1 MLKNLTRL
9 LFKKLR
15 AKSIFGTVFRKWT
28 RIENDFMKNTISL
41 LTLSLFFA
49 FSASAQ
55 STADSISSKYKLLP
69 MPAPLTME
77 RSFPAI
83 GAYQM
88 QTQNGEVANITVQI
102 DSANRGIVWVEGLP
116 QGKFKAYLKQ
126 SPGLYR
132 IVAQKT
138 ASGKSIP
145 EGTLYFNPES
155 STLNIALGKAF
166 NDKEPAAVF
175 TSAPGIASGGELKV
189 KNDKKGTKSKV
200 VFYSAQKN
208 AVTAEASTF
217 QQ

>member
-1 MLKNLTRL
+1 
-9 LFKKLR
+9 
-15 AKSIFGTVFRKWT
+15 
-28 RIENDFMKNTISL
+28 MKNTISL
-41 LTLSLFFA
+41 LTLTLFLA

-55 STADSISSKYKLLP
+55 STADSISAKYKLLP
-69 MPAPLTME
+69 MPAPLTLE
-77 RSFPAI
+77 RSFPVL
-83 GAYQM
+83 GSYQI
-88 QTQNGEVANITVQI
+88 QAEGGEATNITVQI
-102 DSANRGIVWVEGLP
+102 DSTNRGIVWVEGLP

-126 SPGLYR
+126 SPGTYR

-155 STLNIALGKAF
+155 STLNIALGKSF

-175 TSAPGIASGGELKV
+175 SSAPGIASGGEVKV
-189 KNDKKGTKSKV
+189 KNDKKGTKNKV

-208 AVTAEASTF
+208 QVTAEASTF